1 MVEVDRP
8 LEKVKAPHVLDNVTT
23 ENVSDV
29 ITKKEIDK
37 ALKVQEHFMKLRE
50 LQMKTTFEIAETLKA
65 VRDNRWYKIYGY
77 DDFNSWLE
85 SPEVDFDR
93 AVAYRHIRILEV
105 FILTGAF
112 TKDEL
117 YNKAISK
124 LEILIPY
131 VTPREKGW
139 AKMKKEI
146 FGMLDLTRVDLTT
159 YLNEQK
165 EDNRYTPERETS
177 VTKNK
182 VTDAEFE
189 EVSEAKAH
197 SKEATGR
204 SLHREMLEEADAKFE
219 VAEKVEKVV
228 STNDVKK
235 QLGLGGWYKL
245 VAVEMEEDA
254 GKVFKGLTLHVATAK
269 KRGSDIF
276 IDIE

>member
-1 MVEVDRP
+1 
-8 LEKVKAPHVLDNVTT
+8 
-23 ENVSDV
+23 
-29 ITKKEIDK
+29 
-37 ALKVQEHFMKLRE
+37 
-50 LQMKTTFEIAETLKA
+50 
-65 VRDNRWYKIYGY
+65 
-77 DDFNSWLE
+77 
-85 SPEVDFDR
+85 
-93 AVAYRHIRILEV
+93 
-105 FILTGAF
+105 
-112 TKDEL
+112 
-117 YNKAISK
+117 
-124 LEILIPY
+124 
-131 VTPREKGW
+131 
-139 AKMKKEI
+139 
-146 FGMLDLTRVDLTT
+146 MLDLTRVDLTT

-197 SKEATGR
+197 SKEAR
-204 SLHREMLEEADAKFE
+204 SQHKEMLEEADGKFE

-245 VAVEMEEDA
+245 IAVEMEEDA

>member
-1 MVEVDRP
+1 MVEVDRA
-8 LEKVKAPHVLDNVTT
+8 LEKVKTPHVLDNVTT

-29 ITKKEIDK
+29 ITKKEIAE
-37 ALKVQEHFMKLRE
+37 ALKVQEHFMKLRD

-77 DDFNSWLE
+77 DDFNAWLE

-146 FGMLDLTRVDLTT
+146 FGMLELTRVDLTIH
-159 YLNEQK
+159 LNEKK
-165 EDNRYTPERETS
+165 EDTRYKPERAPAIKDT
-177 VTKNK
+177 
-182 VTDAEFE
+182 VTDAQFE
-189 EVSEAKAH
+189 EVSEARTH
-197 SKEATGR
+197 SMETNGR
-204 SLHREMLEEADAKFE
+204 HKEMLEEGDAKYD
-219 VAEKVEKVV
+219 AAIAQKVEKVV

-245 VAVEMEEDA
+245 VAVDMEEDG

>member
-1 MVEVDRP
+1 MVEVDRA

-37 ALKVQEHFMKLRE
+37 ALRVQEHFMKLRE

-131 VTPREKGW
+131 VTPKEKGW
-139 AKMKKEI
+139 AKAKKEI
-146 FGMLDLTRVDLTT
+146 FGMLELTRVDLTIH
-159 YLNEQK
+159 LNEMK
-165 EDNRYTPERETS
+165 EDTRYKPERLPASKDT
-177 VTKNK
+177 
-182 VTDAEFE
+182 VTDGQFE
-189 EVSEAKAH
+189 EVSEARTH
-197 SKEATGR
+197 SKET
-204 SLHREMLEEADAKFE
+204 HHKKMLEEADAKFE
-219 VAEKVEKVV
+219 AATKAQKVEKIV

-245 VAVEMEEDA
+245 VAVDMEEDA